1 MNIFT
6 AIRSGSID
14 SVRVLVERGADVSQ
28 RGPDGFTP
36 LMIAAG
42 LGQSQ
47 IVELL
52 LTAGADVHTLDPR
65 MGATALHK
73 AAQSGNPD
81 VAALLLA
88 HGAFID
94 LQSPGIGHTAL
105 MDAVLHKHVGVVG
118 LLLDRGART
127 TPRGHAGR
135 NALELAREDG
145 LDTIAGLI
153 VAREARD
160 AARTHD
166 QALMTAVKQGDLAAV
181 ERLIALGH
189 PLDQRAPA
197 IGGPDEDC
205 TPLGMAARMG
215 HAQIA
220 RRLLDAGADVRLV
233 CGPMKATVVH
243 EAAYFGHADVV
254 RVLTRPGP
262 AGHVDGIDAQGDYNG
277 LTALHDAVW
286 HGHADAARA
295 LVEAGARRD
304 LVSHAGLTPHAL
316 ALLYGYHAIADLL
329 AADGPDDAS
338 SLKDAG
344 NCAVERRI

>member
-1 MNIFT
+1 MNLFG
-6 AIRSGSID
+6 AIRSGSIE
-14 SVRVLVERGADVSQ
+14 SVRVLIDRGADVRR
-28 RGPDGFTP
+28 RGRDGFTP

-73 AAQSGNPD
+73 AAQSGNAD

-94 LQSPGIGHTAL
+94 LQSPSIGHTAL
-105 MDAVLHKHVGVVG
+105 MDAVLHKHAQVVC
-118 LLLDRGART
+118 LLLERGART
-127 TPRGHAGR
+127 TPRGHSGL

-145 LDTIAGLI
+145 LDAIAGLI

-160 AARTHD
+160 GARARD
-166 QALMTAVKQGDLAAV
+166 QALMAAVKQGDLGAV
-181 ERLIALGH
+181 ERLIASGH

-197 IGGPDEDC
+197 MGGPDEDC
-205 TPLGMAARMG
+205 TPLGMAARRG
-215 HAQIA
+215 HAQIV
-220 RRLLDAGADVRLV
+220 RRLLDAGADARLI
-233 CGPMKATVVH
+233 CGPMKATAVH
-243 EAAYFGHADVV
+243 EAAYFGHADAV
-254 RVLTRPGP
+254 RVLTRPC
-262 AGHVDGIDAQGDYNG
+262 ADGHVAEFDAQGDYNG

-286 HGHADAARA
+286 HGHAEAARA
-295 LVEAGARRD
+295 LVDAGARRD

-316 ALLYGYHAIADLL
+316 ALLYGYDAIADLL
-329 AADGPDDAS
+329 AADRPHES
-338 SLKDAG
+338 SSSSD
-344 NCAVERRI
+344 

>member
-1 MNIFT
+1 MNLFT
-6 AIRSGSID
+6 AIRSGNSNL
-14 SVRVLVERGADVSQ
+14 VRVLVDRGADVCL
-28 RGPDGFTP
+28 RGPDGFSP

-94 LQSPGIGHTAL
+94 LQSPSIGHTAL
-105 MDAVLHKHVGVVG
+105 MDAVLHKHAAVVC

-127 TPRGHAGR
+127 NPRGHSGQ
-135 NALELAREDG
+135 NALELACENG
-145 LDTIAGLI
+145 LDAIADLI

-160 AARTHD
+160 AARTRD
-166 QALMTAVKQGDLAAV
+166 QALMAAVKQGDLTAV

-189 PLDQRAPA
+189 PVDQRAPVM
-197 IGGPDEDC
+197 GGPDEAC

-215 HAQIA
+215 HAQIV
-220 RRLLDAGADVRLV
+220 RRLLDGGADARLI

-243 EAAYFGHADVV
+243 EAAYFGHAEVV
-254 RVLTRPGP
+254 RVLTRPG
-262 AGHVDGIDAQGDYNG
+262 ADGHAAGIDAQGDYNG
-277 LTALHDAVW
+277 LSALHDAVW

-316 ALLYGYHAIADLL
+316 ALLYGYHAIASLL
-329 AADGPDDAS
+329 ASEGPNDS
-338 SLKDAG
+338 SSFSHS
-344 NCAVERRI
+344 ES

>member
-1 MNIFT
+1 MNLFT

-14 SVRVLVERGADVSQ
+14 SVRVLVDRGADVSTG
-28 RGPDGFTP
+28 GPDGLTP
-36 LMIAAG
+36 LMVAAG
-42 LGQSQ
+42 LGRSQ

-52 LTAGADVHTLDPR
+52 LTEGADVHTLDPR
-65 MGATALHK
+65 MGASALHK
-73 AAQSGNPD
+73 AAQSGNPE

-94 LQSPGIGHTAL
+94 LQSPSIGHTAL
-105 MDAVLHKHVGVVG
+105 MDAVLHKHAGVVC

-127 TPRGHAGR
+127 NSRGHSGR
-135 NALELAREDG
+135 NALDLARDDG
-145 LDTIAGLI
+145 LDAIAGLI

-160 AARTHD
+160 AERTRD
-166 QALMTAVKQGDLAAV
+166 QALMAAVKQGDLTAV

-189 PLDQRAPA
+189 PVDQRAPA
-197 IGGPDEDC
+197 MGGPDEDC

-215 HAQIA
+215 HAQIVH
-220 RRLLDAGADVRLV
+220 RLLDAGADARMI

-243 EAAYFGHADVV
+243 EAAYFGHAEVV
-254 RVLTRPGP
+254 RVLTAPC
-262 AGHVDGIDAQGDYNG
+262 ADGHAAEIDAQGDYNG
-277 LTALHDAVW
+277 MSALHDAVW

-295 LVEAGARRD
+295 LVDAGARRD

-329 AADGPDDAS
+329 AAEGPHDS
-338 SLKDAG
+338 SQRA
-344 NCAVERRI
+344 R

>member
-1 MNIFT
+1 MNLFT

-14 SVRVLVERGADVSQ
+14 SVRSLVDQGADVSR
-28 RGPDGFTP
+28 RGPDGFAP

-94 LQSPGIGHTAL
+94 LQSPAIGHTAL
-105 MDAVLHKHVGVVG
+105 MDAVLHKHARVVG
-118 LLLDRGART
+118 LLLERGART
-127 TPRGHAGR
+127 TPRSHAGLS
-135 NALELAREDG
+135 ALELAREDG
-145 LDTIAGLI
+145 LDAIAGLI

-160 AARTHD
+160 AARTRD
-166 QALMTAVKQGDLAAV
+166 QALMSAVKQGDLTAV
-181 ERLIALGH
+181 ERLIAAGH
-189 PLDQRAPA
+189 RLDQRALA

-205 TPLGMAARMG
+205 TPLGMAARLG
-215 HAQIA
+215 HVQIV
-220 RRLLDAGADVRLV
+220 RRLLDAGADARLT

-254 RVLTRPGP
+254 RVLTRPGTD
-262 AGHVDGIDAQGDYNG
+262 GHAAEIDAQGDYNG
-277 LTALHDAVW
+277 MSALHDAVW

-295 LVEAGARRD
+295 LVDAGARRD

-316 ALLYGYHAIADLL
+316 ALLYGYHAIAEML
-329 AADGPDDAS
+329 AADGPPDAS
-338 SLKDAG
+338 RLEHRG
-344 NCAVERRI
+344 N